1 MATTVAG
8 SGTRSGAT
16 SRRQNGHCRATLCQA
31 VVHTNTAFIQKGTV
45 HSLAS
50 LKEKFEIEVKCSYT
64 TITNETTTRVAYLF
78 GIFQIGE
85 VDEGKPTRPSSLN
98 KTSRLDNGRR
108 THTSSE

>member
-1 MATTVAG
+1 MATTIAR

-31 VVHTNTAFIQKGTV
+31 VIHTNTAFIQKGTV
-45 HSLAS
+45 HTLAS
-50 LKEKFEIEVKCSYT
+50 LKENLEVQVKCNYT
-64 TITNETTTRVAYLF
+64 TITNETTAIAYLF

-85 VDEGKPTRPSSLN
+85 VDEGKSTRPSSLN
-98 KTSRLDNGRR
+98 KPSRFEDNGRQ